1 MPNKNTF
8 CILPFIHLSVF
19 QDGKVKPCCMADSFM
34 PENYNDSTG
43 FKEFF
48 QNETYKQLRDD
59 LKNGVKNKMC
69 DVCWK
74 KEELGGRSFRQEKNA
89 HFKKQYDEF
98 METEDKES
106 ELVFLDI
113 RFSNQCNFKCRMC
126 GERDSTS
133 WYEERETFWNE
144 ECVKPVLEKVLKDGG
159 NEEDVWNHIKPFD
172 SKKLHILKKQF
183 TEEELNNLEYV
194 YIAGGEPLYT
204 KMVWDFIEKIPHPEN
219 VTLQFQTNFSLLEYK
234 DKSIFDFTRNFKKVI
249 YSISLD
255 GLFEVG
261 EFQRTNFKTD
271 NFLSNLKKLN
281 EEIKTNP
288 NISYDFT
295 YTTTIINVF
304 SFFETF
310 DYLIENGYIE
320 DYSNIRFQIARWPKF
335 LDAKNYSLKHRIKK
349 YYDRKIIKGIHNN
362 PFLKGD
368 IQNFILHIDQDI
380 EGDMQTHL
388 FEINRMARFSFDYNK
403 TPIPEHIKNI
413 ETTIQKVI

>member
-1 MPNKNTF
+1 MINKDTF

-34 PENYNDSTG
+34 PENYNDSDS

-48 QNETYKQLRDD
+48 QNDTYKQLRDD
-59 LKNGVKNKMC
+59 LKNGVKNSLC
-69 DVCWK
+69 DFCWK
-74 KEELGGRSFRQEKNA
+74 KEALGGRSFREEKNA
-89 HFKKQYDEF
+89 HFKEQYDKFIEN
-98 METEDKES
+98 EEKEA

-144 ECVKPVLEKVLKDGG
+144 ECVKPVLNKVLEMGG
-159 NEEDVWNHIKPFD
+159 KEEDVWNHIKPFD

-219 VTLQFQTNFSLLEYK
+219 VVIQFQTNFSLLEYK
-234 DKSIFDFTRNFKKVI
+234 EKSIFDFTKKFKQVV

-261 EFQRTNFKTD
+261 EFQRTHFKTD
-271 NFLSNLKKLN
+271 NFLSNLKRLN
-281 EEIKTNP
+281 EEIKSNP

-295 YTTTIINVF
+295 YTTTVINVF

-310 DYLIENGYIE
+310 DYLIENGYIK
-320 DYSNIRFQIARWPKF
+320 DYSNIRFQIAKWPKH
-335 LDAKNYSLKHRIKK
+335 LDAKNYHLIDEIKK
-349 YYDRKIIKGIHNN
+349 YYSRTDIKGIEHN

-368 IQNFILHIDQDI
+368 FENFILHVEQGI
-380 EGDMQTHL
+380 EGDISQHL
-388 FEINRMARFSFDYNK
+388 YELDRTIRFSSEYNNIK
-403 TPIPEHIKNI
+403 VPQRMKNI
-413 ETTIQKVI
+413 DSLKK